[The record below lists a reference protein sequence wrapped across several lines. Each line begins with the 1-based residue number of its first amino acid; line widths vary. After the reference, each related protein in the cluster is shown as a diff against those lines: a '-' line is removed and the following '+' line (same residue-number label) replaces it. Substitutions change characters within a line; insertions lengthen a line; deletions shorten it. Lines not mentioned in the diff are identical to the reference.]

1 MEDNREKGYVLM
13 PYIIKTV
20 KTSINGETAWYA
32 NKWKN
37 LLLKI
42 KHFFIKPKYLKNAHI
57 YTHKVVNPSLYVV
70 VNITGDKNKENH

>member
-1 MEDNREKGYVLM
+1 MNNKPKINKDDLDKGYILA

-20 KTSINGETAWYA
+20 KTSIDGKTVWYA

-42 KHFFIKPKYLKNAHI
+42 KYFFLKPK
-57 YTHKVVNPSLYVV
+57 
-70 VNITGDKNKENH
+70 

>member
-1 MEDNREKGYVLM
+1 MSKETNKKEGYVWL

-20 KTSINGETAWYA
+20 RTDINGETVWYA

-42 KHFFIKPKYLKNAHI
+42 KHFFIKPKYLKNAH
-57 YTHKVVNPSLYVV
+57 LYSKKTI
-70 VNITGDKNKENH
+70 NAKFYQTIKIEKKDE